1 MVFGIECGPI
11 ANLTANE
18 VANKVV
24 ETCYLGKP
32 GGDGIHFLGPL
43 AGCVLR
49 VSPPLTLTAEEAEAS
64 LALLY
69 DLLSDLSKK
78 LDGKVAVA

>member
-1 MVFGIECGPI
+1 M
-11 ANLTANE
+11 
-18 VANKVV
+18 V

-49 VSPPLTLTAEEAEAS
+49 VSPPLTISVEEAEAS

-69 DLLSDLSKK
+69 DLVSALAKK
-78 LDGKVAVA
+78 LQGKAAVV